1 MNTSYS
7 EWGDGSV
14 EYLEWQHPDY
24 DFVEY
29 YYPNSTDSSDL
40 YVGGYRGPANIMW
53 TGHYA
58 LMLELYERSFN
69 AGTYDDEVAW
79 FINDWNNS
87 LNTDSLGAPQ
97 EGGIWEIGLIPCEP
111 YIMFI
116 QCNSIP
122 IFLTELWD
130 NSHGTEYMSMWDYG
144 LDFMDTEMLDEH
156 GLYTDGYYLVD
167 PIGHRYGGA
176 GTPDIFPGQAMD
188 MHTADGSPKMS
199 AYGTSWSL
207 TFLEYTQPEATIEDY
222 DTFLNL
228 FGKDVSSEQMYMADS
243 YSAQG
248 DFGEY
253 DLLASLFT
261 LALAK
266 QRSDPVTVQRLLNFL
281 YGMYNQVWS
290 DDGRSMHYDTMA
302 VEPFMQPVL
311 AIGKILAKTSVTIRD
326 FATPRTTAFWDYPF
340 ISSADDDNIWVYQA
354 VYDAENS
361 AFILNVEVD
370 KTTTLTLS
378 NFGSQ
383 PTAYLNSRPFFD
395 LVKAGQD
402 FVLTLEPGTY
412 NLVII

>member
-1 MNTSYS
+1 
-7 EWGDGSV
+7 
-14 EYLEWQHPDY
+14 
-24 DFVEY
+24 
-29 YYPNSTDSSDL
+29 
-40 YVGGYRGPANIMW
+40 
-53 TGHYA
+53 
-58 LMLELYERSFN
+58 
-69 AGTYDDEVAW
+69 
-79 FINDWNNS
+79 
-87 LNTDSLGAPQ
+87 
-97 EGGIWEIGLIPCEP
+97 
-111 YIMFI
+111 
-116 QCNSIP
+116 
-122 IFLTELWD
+122 
-130 NSHGTEYMSMWDYG
+130 
-144 LDFMDTEMLDEH
+144 
-156 GLYTDGYYLVD
+156 
-167 PIGHRYGGA
+167 
-176 GTPDIFPGQAMD
+176 
-188 MHTADGSPKMS
+188 
-199 AYGTSWSL
+199 
-207 TFLEYTQPEATIEDY
+207 
-222 DTFLNL
+222 
-228 FGKDVSSEQMYMADS
+228 MYMADS